1 MCFIYKG
8 RLCAF
13 MLQSLLHKMQVVA
26 NWTFENH
33 LPTRLVKYF
42 FFQIMTFMI
51 KANKWQYLMVD
62 IILLLQCRIIQY

>member
-13 MLQSLLHKMQVVA
+13 MFQSLLHKMQVVA
-26 NWTFENH
+26 NCTFENH

-42 FFQIMTFMI
+42 FFQIIPFMI

>member
-13 MLQSLLHKMQVVA
+13 MFQSLLHKMQVVA
-26 NWTFENH
+26 NCTFENH

-42 FFQIMTFMI
+42 FFFQIIPFMI

-62 IILLLQCRIIQY
+62 IKLSLQCRIIQ

>member
-13 MLQSLLHKMQVVA
+13 MFQSLLHEMPVVA
-26 NWTFENH
+26 NCAFENH

-42 FFQIMTFMI
+42 FFSDNTV
-51 KANKWQYLMVD
+51 YD
-62 IILLLQCRIIQY
+62 